1 MEILEIFIY
10 LLLLC
15 FTLSVV
21 LVFLDY
27 KIKDFKEDQEEQ
39 FQSVTHKIDKIKW
52 CNRDLEILEGR
63 FNDLEEENKKLKTKL
78 RKSRKETRELE
89 RKYKILCDT
98 IINTYEG
105 EIE

>member
-27 KIKDFKEDQEEQ
+27 KIRDFKEDQEEQ
-39 FQSVTHKIDKIKW
+39 FQSVAHKIDKIKW
-52 CNRDLEILEGR
+52 LNRDLEILDGR

-78 RKSRKETRELE
+78 KKSRKENKELE
-89 RKYKILCDT
+89 RKYKILCDIT
-98 IINTYEG
+98 VGIYED
-105 EIE
+105 EAE

>member
-21 LVFLDY
+21 LVFIDY

-39 FQSVTHKIDKIKW
+39 LQSIAHKIDRIKW
-52 CNRDLEILEGR
+52 DKRDLEILEGQ

-78 RKSRKETRELE
+78 RSSRKETKQIKEKVNYLIGAME
-89 RKYKILCDT
+89 TMFGPEDI
-98 IINTYEG
+98 
-105 EIE
+105 